1 VRPDRDRG
9 LMRSFMLRDPPRYV
23 KIEGVT
29 SMPSRGLA
37 LAVAV
42 LTFLVFVPVLDGGFL
57 NWDDDR
63 SLLTND
69 GFRGVGGAQ
78 LRWMFTT
85 TLLGHY
91 APLTW
96 LSFGVTYTIAGMAPA
111 AYHFGNLALHAL
123 NAMLVYLLA
132 ERLLGLAWPT
142 AAAMALRAG
151 ALVAAMAFGIHPL
164 RVESVGW
171 ITDRGDVLCATFY
184 LLATLAYVRFAL
196 AEGAGARHRWRLAS
210 LGAFAAAL
218 LSKEIA
224 MTLPLSLLLLDA
236 YPLRRSARGFR
247 ACVVEKIPWVA
258 LAGAGAAL
266 AVFAR
271 GHGASWTSYAE
282 HGLAARL
289 ALAAYSLA
297 FYPLKFVWPSD
308 LSPLHELPAHVDV
321 LEPRFVVAALTVLA
335 VTALLVVLR
344 HRLPGAL
351 VAWLHAAVA
360 VAPVSGLMH
369 AGSQLVADRYSYLP
383 GIGFAVVAGGV
394 ITAVVDAWRRSRL
407 AVGVTATVAAATMI
421 ALVVLGTLSWQ
432 YAWSWRSSVSLWRW
446 AVAADEACMLCHAK
460 LGAALLTAAAPAE
473 AETELRRA
481 VQLAPDRAGLRIDHG
496 VALALTDRGA
506 EAESEFRE
514 AIRLAPGS
522 LAARLNL
529 AVLYTRAGRAADALS
544 VLREAASVKPD
555 DPSLLVSLGRALAEQ
570 GQPHDAATTLE
581 RAVVLAP
588 GLVEARF
595 WLARA
600 YLAAGEAPRAAP
612 HITALERLDP
622 GRARELRSATR

>member
-1 VRPDRDRG
+1 
-9 LMRSFMLRDPPRYV
+9 MLREPPRYV

-42 LTFLVFVPVLDGGFL
+42 LTFLVFVPVLGGGFL

-69 GFRGVGGAQ
+69 GFRGVGPAQ
-78 LRWMFTT
+78 LHWMVTT

-96 LSFGVTYTIAGMAPA
+96 LSFGVTYAIAGMAPG
-111 AYHFGNLALHAL
+111 AYHFGNLALHVL
-123 NAMLVYLLA
+123 NAVLVYLLA
-132 ERLLGLAWPT
+132 ERLLALAWPV
-142 AAAMALRAG
+142 AAPLALRAG
-151 ALVAAMAFGIHPL
+151 ALVAALAFAVHPL

-171 ITDRGDVLCATFY
+171 ITDRGDVLCASFY
-184 LLATLAYVRFAL
+184 LLATLAYVRFAV
-196 AEGAGARHRWRLAS
+196 AEDAGARHRWRLAS

-236 YPLRRSARGFR
+236 YPLRRWARGVR
-247 ACVVEKIPWVA
+247 ALLVEKIPWVA
-258 LAGAGAAL
+258 LAGAGAML

-271 GHGASWTSYAE
+271 GHGASWTSYAD
-282 HGLAARL
+282 HGLAARV

-297 FYPLKFVWPSD
+297 FYPLKFIWPSD
-308 LSPLHELPAHVDV
+308 LSPLYELPGRVNP
-321 LEPRFVVAALTVLA
+321 LEARFVASALAVIA
-335 VTALLVVLR
+335 VTALLVLLR
-344 HRLPGAL
+344 RRIPGAL

-360 VAPVSGLMH
+360 VAPVSGLVH

-394 ITAVVDAWRRSRL
+394 ITAAADAWRRGRL
-407 AVGVTATVAAATMI
+407 TAGVTATVAGVATI

-432 YAWSWRSSVSLWRW
+432 HAWHWRSSVSLWRW
-446 AVAADEACMLCHAK
+446 AVAEDDACMLCRAK
-460 LGAALLTAAAPAE
+460 LGAALLAAAAPAE
-473 AETELRRA
+473 AEPELRRA

-496 VALALTDRGA
+496 VALALTERGV

-529 AVLYTRAGRAADALS
+529 VILYRRAGRAAEALA
-544 VLREAASVKPD
+544 VLRDAASIKPD
-555 DPSLLVSLGRALAEQ
+555 DPSLLVSLGRAQAEQ
-570 GQPHDAATTLE
+570 GQPQDAATTLE

-612 HITALERLDP
+612 HIAALERLDP
-622 GRARELRSATR
+622 NRARELKSTSR